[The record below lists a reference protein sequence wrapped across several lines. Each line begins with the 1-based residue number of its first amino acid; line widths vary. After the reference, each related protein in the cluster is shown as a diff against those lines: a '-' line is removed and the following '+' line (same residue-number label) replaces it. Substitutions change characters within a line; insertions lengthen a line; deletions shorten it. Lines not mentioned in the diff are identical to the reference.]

1 MSSLGKWD
9 HDVSLSPKVK
19 RLQWKTV
26 NQRTLRVTE
35 IYGNVIFFEVFVFA
49 GSTLPR
55 CITRKPVVIAWSGSW
70 TVNGIG
76 NRKLDL

>member
-1 MSSLGKWD
+1 MEDSK
-9 HDVSLSPKVK
+9 PKDFACY
-19 RLQWKTV
+19 RNLWKC
-26 NQRTLRVTE
+26 
-35 IYGNVIFFEVFVFA
+35 YFFEVFVFA